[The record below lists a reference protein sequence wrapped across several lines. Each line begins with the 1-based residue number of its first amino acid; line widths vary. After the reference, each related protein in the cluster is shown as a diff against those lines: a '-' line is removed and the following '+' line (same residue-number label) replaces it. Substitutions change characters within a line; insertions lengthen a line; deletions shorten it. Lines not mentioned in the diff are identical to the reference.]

1 MYQNTVQLD
10 CITAKPNQASS
21 TNLLPWSKLGNV
33 DVVRMWSKE
42 IIATVKSGGNLEDW
56 ALAGHAIALIHED
69 IDDSRK
75 ILQRVAFDIGFEFAE
90 MRSSEIQQRFSAEP
104 LDIKYS
110 VPTLVYLAPGNWMKE
125 IETEDADNP
134 LLLLQD
140 NICELI
146 HQFNPKQPI
155 IFATSTAKFSDL
167 AVKFREVGLFDRR
180 FKIIKPTLEEIATRF
195 IEEVGADICG
205 ESVHNS
211 LSKVGKLLE
220 LEFDDNR
227 RQGLIAL
234 TLKRMAKR
242 ENRQIKFDDL
252 VNLAMRGSAESDEY
266 PTKTKE
272 ALLKIAIHEAGH
284 ATVAMIDSNG
294 ANTPEYVSII
304 ESDGY
309 HGMVSDSYAYHY
321 AKNNNMTYADF
332 RHQIRIFLAGRV
344 AEHLIFGSE
353 NISTSS
359 AKGDLRKAT
368 EITHD
373 MFSYRGISA
382 DMESMEGASANLCAE
397 METNSP
403 SNLFRIESTV
413 QSFLAKQYKII
424 YELLIQNKAVFD
436 AIVDQLMEKR
446 VLDQQDLIEIKGY
459 TSSQCN

>member
-1 MYQNTVQLD
+1 MYQNPVQLG
-10 CITAKPNQASS
+10 CITTKTNQALS

-90 MRSSEIQQRFSAEP
+90 MCSSEIQQRFSAEP
-104 LDIKYS
+104 VDIKYS

-125 IETEDADNP
+125 IEDENADNP
-134 LLLLQD
+134 LSLLQA
-140 NICELI
+140 NMRGLI
-146 HQFNPKQPI
+146 HKFNPKQPI

-205 ESVHNS
+205 NSVHNS
-211 LSKVGKLLE
+211 LGKVGKLLE

-227 RQGLIAL
+227 RQRMIAL
-234 TLKRMAKR
+234 ALKRMAKR
-242 ENRQIKFDDL
+242 GNHQVTFDDL

-284 ATVAMIDSNG
+284 ATIAMIDSGG

-309 HGMVSDSYAYHY
+309 HGMVSDSYDYHY

-332 RHQIRIFLAGRV
+332 RHQIRILLAGRV
-344 AEHLIFGSE
+344 AEHLILGSE

-359 AKGDLRKAT
+359 AKGDLRKST
-368 EITHD
+368 ELTHD
-373 MFSYRGISA
+373 MFSYRGIST

-403 SNLFRIESTV
+403 SNLFRIESAV
-413 QSFLAKQYKII
+413 QSFLAKQYHIV
-424 YELLIQNKAVFD
+424 YELLTKNRAVFD
-436 AIVDQLMEKR
+436 AIVDQLMERR
-446 VLDQQDLIEIKGY
+446 VLDHQDLIKI
-459 TSSQCN
+459 SHCSLANFH